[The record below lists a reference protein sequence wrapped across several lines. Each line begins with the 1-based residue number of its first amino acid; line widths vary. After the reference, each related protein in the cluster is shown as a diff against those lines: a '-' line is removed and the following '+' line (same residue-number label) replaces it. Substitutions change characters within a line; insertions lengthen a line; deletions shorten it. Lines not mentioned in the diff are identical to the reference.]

1 MVTKTSFSAAL
12 KLTNPFEL
20 DPEDPNPSLFTMA
33 SDKTSA
39 SKAPLGG
46 AEIGASQVT
55 SSGLKITELVLGDG
69 LEATPGTSVSVN
81 YKGTLDDGKEF
92 DSSYG
97 RGPFE
102 FSLGAGMVIK
112 GWDEGVAG
120 MKVGGKRTLIIPPEL
135 AYGERGAGDLI
146 PPNATLTFDVEIVAV
161 QDPGYGLVK
170 STEIISLQ
178 EDGYKFIDI
187 RTKKERDHT
196 GIIPGSLEITAFD
209 IYGNFVPEFMKTFR
223 DLVDLE
229 DNTVFIS
236 NEGEIA
242 SILANGFVEQLNATN
257 MYALKGGIQ
266 QLIKE
271 NYKLEKK

>member
-1 MVTKTSFSAAL
+1 MKKILFIIMCFTQSVIADGVIINNNIEGEGTEILKHSKIQVHYTGKLQDGTK
-12 KLTNPFEL
+12 
-20 DPEDPNPSLFTMA
+20 
-33 SDKTSA
+33 
-39 SKAPLGG
+39 
-46 AEIGASQVT
+46 
-55 SSGLKITELVLGDG
+55 
-69 LEATPGTSVSVN
+69 
-81 YKGTLDDGKEF
+81 F
-92 DSSYG
+92 DSSFD
-97 RGPFE
+97 RGEPFS
-102 FSLGAGMVIK
+102 FQIGLRQVIE
-112 GWDEGVAG
+112 GWEIGLMG
-120 MKVGGKRTLIIPPEL
+120 MKVGGKRTLIIPSEL
-135 AYGERGAGDLI
+135 AYGEKGAGDLI

-170 STEIISLQ
+170 AKQIKPLQ

-223 DLVDLE
+223 EFVDLK

-236 NEGEIA
+236 NEGETA

-257 MYALKGGIQ
+257 MYALEGGIQ

>member
-1 MVTKTSFSAAL
+1 MKKILFIIMCFTQSVIADGVIINNNIEGVGTEILKHSKIQVHYTGKLQDGTK
-12 KLTNPFEL
+12 
-20 DPEDPNPSLFTMA
+20 
-33 SDKTSA
+33 
-39 SKAPLGG
+39 
-46 AEIGASQVT
+46 
-55 SSGLKITELVLGDG
+55 
-69 LEATPGTSVSVN
+69 
-81 YKGTLDDGKEF
+81 F
-92 DSSYG
+92 DSSFD
-97 RGPFE
+97 RGEPFS
-102 FSLGAGMVIK
+102 FQIGLRQVIE
-112 GWDEGVAG
+112 GWEIGLMG
-120 MKVGGKRTLIIPPEL
+120 MKVGGKRTLIIPSEL

-170 STEIISLQ
+170 ATEIISLQ

-196 GIIPGSLEITAFD
+196 GTVPGSLEITAFD

-223 DLVDLE
+223 EFVDLK

-236 NEGEIA
+236 NEGETA

-257 MYALKGGIQ
+257 MYALKGGNQ

>member
-1 MVTKTSFSAAL
+1 MKRILFIIICFTQSLMANGVQINNIIEGEGVEIINHSKIQVHYTGKLQDGTK
-12 KLTNPFEL
+12 
-20 DPEDPNPSLFTMA
+20 
-33 SDKTSA
+33 
-39 SKAPLGG
+39 
-46 AEIGASQVT
+46 
-55 SSGLKITELVLGDG
+55 
-69 LEATPGTSVSVN
+69 
-81 YKGTLDDGKEF
+81 F
-92 DSSYG
+92 DSSFD
-97 RGPFE
+97 RGEPFS
-102 FSLGAGMVIK
+102 FQIGLRQVIE
-112 GWDEGVAG
+112 GWEIGLMG
-120 MKVGGKRTLIIPPEL
+120 MKVGGKRTLVIPPEL

-146 PPNATLTFDVEIVAV
+146 PPNATLIFDVEILGVEA
-161 QDPGYGLVK
+161 PGYGLI
-170 STEIISLQ
+170 SSSEIQVLQ
-178 EDGYKFIDI
+178 EEGYKFIDI
-187 RTKKERDHT
+187 RTKKERDNT

-223 DLVDLE
+223 DLVALD

>member
-1 MVTKTSFSAAL
+1 MKKIL
-12 KLTNPFEL
+12 LIIIC
-20 DPEDPNPSLFTMA
+20 FTQSVMA
-33 SDKTSA
+33 D
-39 SKAPLGG
+39 GVQINNNI
-46 AEIGASQVT
+46 E
-55 SSGLKITELVLGDG
+55 GDG
-69 LEATPGTSVSVN
+69 IEIVKHSKIQVHYTGKLQDGT
-81 YKGTLDDGKEF
+81 KF
-92 DSSYG
+92 DSSFD
-97 RGPFE
+97 RGEPFS
-102 FSLGAGMVIK
+102 FQIGLRQVIE
-112 GWDEGVAG
+112 GWEIGLMG
-120 MKVGGKRTLIIPPEL
+120 MKVGGKRTLIIPSEL

-170 STEIISLQ
+170 ATEIISLQ

-196 GIIPGSLEITAFD
+196 GIVPGSLEITAFD

-223 DLVDLE
+223 EFVDLN

-236 NEGEIA
+236 NEWQTA